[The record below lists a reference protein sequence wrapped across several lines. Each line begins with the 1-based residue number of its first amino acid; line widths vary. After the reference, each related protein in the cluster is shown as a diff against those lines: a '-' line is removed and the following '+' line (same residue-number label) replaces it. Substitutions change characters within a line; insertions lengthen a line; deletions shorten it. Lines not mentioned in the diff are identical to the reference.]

1 MRLLSRTFIIG
12 EHPAGIDLVDS
23 HGILTK
29 QRVAEIASERHKG
42 TFAHRIAKQIWFSA
56 VGIDAA
62 DIQHS
67 AFRLTKVRQRCLY
80 QKQRRQRVDCDRS
93 GKAGGI
99 DRVNRTRRY
108 DRGIIDNRIELPEC
122 RDGQI
127 DLPP

>member
-1 MRLLSRTFIIG
+1 MRLLPCTFIIG
-12 EHPAGIDLVDS
+12 EHPAWIDLVDS
-23 HGILTK
+23 HRILAK
-29 QRVAEIASERHKG
+29 EGVAEIASERHEG

-67 AFRLTKVRQRCLY
+67 AFCLTKVRQRRLY

-99 DRVNRTRRY
+99 GRVNRTR
-108 DRGIIDNRIELPEC
+108 
-122 RDGQI
+122 
-127 DLPP
+127 